1 MSYHTTRDAS
11 FDLEYSF
18 VAVTIGCCPVI
29 KDALKDRLLELT
41 KEVFQGQYGCRI
53 LDINVGADF
62 VHVHFDAKP
71 STALGELARYY
82 IRHTQRPL
90 SLGSTPLSSG
100 KRSCSAMRRKR
111 NGLRPY
117 AKSTV

>member
-41 KEVFQGQYGCRI
+41 KEVFQGI
-53 LDINVGADF
+53 F
-62 VHVHFDAKP
+62 
-71 STALGELARYY
+71 
-82 IRHTQRPL
+82 
-90 SLGSTPLSSG
+90 
-100 KRSCSAMRRKR
+100 
-111 NGLRPY
+111 
-117 AKSTV
+117 